1 MDGQKT
7 QCRYCW
13 TKTNTWLHT
22 YWNIQTS
29 VVVPIMLT
37 ARTNNHKAI
46 AVDLLPSS
54 NWELVSSSPE
64 PELFISLESVRL
76 LSSFLPE
83 AKDVHVMLNWQLQ
96 LVFRL

>member
-37 ARTNNHKAI
+37 PRTNNHKAI

-54 NWELVSSSPE
+54 NWERVICGLHGTAVVATVTSQLDGRE
-64 PELFISLESVRL
+64 FESR
-76 LSSFLPE
+76 
-83 AKDVHVMLNWQLQ
+83 A
-96 LVFRL
+96 